1 MSASSTHAR
10 GAVNVL
16 CTAVLLLLVSL
27 SPQAAPP
34 APLPPPPSAPP
45 RQAAPARDHDAI
57 PLVFVVNRKNPV
69 ATLSVADVRMMLL
82 GERSHWPNGARVTV
96 VMRDP
101 DEPERDAVIRLVCK
115 MDDRSYT
122 RMVLRAVFTA
132 ELQSA
137 PKLLGTPAGVM
148 RFIYNVPGAIG
159 YVRASEVDD
168 SVKIVRLSDAPAGA
182 AFGFTLQM
190 R

>member
-1 MSASSTHAR
+1 MSASSTDAR
-10 GAVNVL
+10 GAVNVV
-16 CTAVLLLLVSL
+16 CTAVLLSLLAF
-27 SPQAAPP
+27 SPQAASPSS
-34 APLPPPPSAPP
+34 PPPPSP
-45 RQAAPARDHDAI
+45 QAAQAPVGMVAV
-57 PLVFVVNRKNPV
+57 PLVFVVNRKNPTE
-69 ATLSVADVRMMLL
+69 ALSLAEVRMMLL
-82 GERSHWPNGARVTV
+82 GERSHWPDGARVTV

-101 DEPERDAVIRLVCK
+101 KQPERDAVIRLVCR
-115 MDDRSYT
+115 MDDRDYT
-122 RMVLRAVFTA
+122 RTVLRAVFAA

-168 SVKIVRLSDAPAGA
+168 SVKIVRLSDPPSGG

>member
-1 MSASSTHAR
+1 MRASPNDAR
-10 GAVNVL
+10 GAVNVV
-16 CTAVLLLLVSL
+16 CIAVLLLLAAL
-27 SPQAAPP
+27 SPQAAPEPLP
-34 APLPPPPSAPP
+34 APSPA
-45 RQAAPARDHDAI
+45 RQAAQALESI

-69 ATLSVADVRMMLL
+69 DSLSLADVRMMLL
-82 GERSHWPNGARVTV
+82 GERSHWSDGARVTV

-101 DEPERDAVIRLVCK
+101 NEPERDAVIRLVCR
-115 MDDRSYT
+115 MDERNYT
-122 RMVLRAVFTA
+122 RTVLRAVFTA

-159 YVRASEVDD
+159 YVRASEVDN
-168 SVKIVRLSDAPAGA
+168 SVKTVRLSDAPAGA